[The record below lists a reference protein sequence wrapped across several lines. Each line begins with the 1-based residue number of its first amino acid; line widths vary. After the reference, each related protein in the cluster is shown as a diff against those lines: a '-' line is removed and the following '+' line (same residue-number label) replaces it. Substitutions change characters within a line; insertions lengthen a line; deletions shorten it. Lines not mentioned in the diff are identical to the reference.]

1 MWTLLT
7 IAEVESVVDE
17 REEGKGGVVR
27 AGAGPGSPAMQ
38 GKVESGRGS
47 LVWPFSHKADSVP
60 LPPSLYF

>member
-1 MWTLLT
+1 MWTLLI

-17 REEGKGGVVR
+17 REEGGEGCGQELVPE
-27 AGAGPGSPAMQ
+27 APAMQ